1 MPLRCKTNQGASKK
15 NKAGIIPAFSLK
27 KPPNKPMALD
37 NKRAATARR
46 YQKEISF
53 MILGLDNVL
62 VP

>member
-1 MPLRCKTNQGASKK
+1 
-15 NKAGIIPAFSLK
+15 
-27 KPPNKPMALD
+27 MALD